1 MLYKNYV
8 AYVNS
13 VAIRLNLVDDLAL
26 KTPSELIPQEVLSTE
41 NVGFSFQ
48 VKIMTIRSLMSDRQS
63 ILDIRIILNFLSIS

>member
-13 VAIRLNLVDDLAL
+13 VAIRHNVVDDFAL

-41 NVGFSFQ
+41 NVGFSF
-48 VKIMTIRSLMSDRQS
+48 LG
-63 ILDIRIILNFLSIS
+63 

>member
-13 VAIRLNLVDDLAL
+13 VAIRLNVDDFAL

-41 NVGFSFQ
+41 NVGFSF
-48 VKIMTIRSLMSDRQS
+48 LG
-63 ILDIRIILNFLSIS
+63 